1 MWLTAREE
9 DEAFWNYRDLALFL
23 GLAPPCL
30 LGGAMIVKLAIVA
43 LFAATTRKALEL
55 LPGQFLGYGLLFMA
69 LALLLRIEYQRPFW
83 PSLGWRWPK
92 LSLPSIAALGI
103 ALALSV
109 GILGAVFE
117 TPEVPSPMKELLND
131 RVSLVAV
138 AIFGITLGP
147 LCEEWAFRGFM
158 QPLFIR

>member
-55 LPGQFLGYGLLFMA
+55 LPEGTEVELVPADEGEGLDDADRARLHEALRRSADQFRAGQGTSA
-69 LALLLRIEYQRPFW
+69 KKVLAE
-83 PSLGWRWPK
+83 
-92 LSLPSIAALGI
+92 
-103 ALALSV
+103 
-109 GILGAVFE
+109 LGAHRPRLPRRE
-117 TPEVPSPMKELLND
+117 
-131 RVSLVAV
+131 R
-138 AIFGITLGP
+138 
-147 LCEEWAFRGFM
+147 
-158 QPLFIR
+158 